1 MSYVRIW
8 VHAVFSTKYRTP
20 FLSDAIRKKVFHHIA
35 KNCEEK
41 GIYLRN
47 VNGYVDHA
55 HCLISLGRDQTI
67 SWVMNQIKGESSHWI
82 NKNKLTPKKFKWQ
95 DDYYAVSVSES
106 QMERVANYINNQE
119 KHHSKRDFESE
130 LDELI
135 KKFGFK
141 KMH

>member
-8 VHAVFSTKYRTP
+8 VHVVFATKNRTP
-20 FLSDAIRKKVFHHIA
+20 FLSDMIRRKVFNHIIG
-35 KNCEEK
+35 NCNEK

-47 VNGYVDHA
+47 IDGYFDHA
-55 HCLISLGRDQTI
+55 HCLISLGRNQTI
-67 SWVMNQIKGESSHWI
+67 SDIMNKIKGESSYWI
-82 NKNKLTPKKFKWQ
+82 NNNNLTPEKFMWQ

-106 QMERVANYINNQE
+106 QVERVAAYINNQE
-119 KHHSKRDFESE
+119 KHHSKKSFESE

-141 KMH
+141 KMK